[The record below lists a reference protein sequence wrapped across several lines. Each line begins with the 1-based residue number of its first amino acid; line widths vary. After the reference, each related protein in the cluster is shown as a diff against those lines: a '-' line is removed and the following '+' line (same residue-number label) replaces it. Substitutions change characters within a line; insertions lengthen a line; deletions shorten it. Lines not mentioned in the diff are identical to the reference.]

1 MPHAPT
7 LRCPIIGAPTI
18 RETTR
23 TDSRALLMRKS
34 SARLPPDSEDFL
46 HEQRRPGQ
54 WKIPSLTFETREQ
67 AALGLFD
74 YIETF
79 CSRVRTRSTLGYL
92 SPEEFEP
99 SNWPEQKGRAEAA

>member
-1 MPHAPT
+1 M
-7 LRCPIIGAPTI
+7 
-18 RETTR
+18 
-23 TDSRALLMRKS
+23 
-34 SARLPPDSEDFL
+34 
-46 HEQRRPGQ
+46 
-54 WKIPSLTFETREQ
+54 REQ
-67 AALGLFD
+67 AALGIFD